1 MSTKSSTEN
10 INLNLKELLKERGVM
25 AKDLADYLEI
35 TQVGMSNIINN
46 KTIPSLGTLMK
57 IAKYFNMKLSTRLG
71 EEPLKVVDDSK
82 EFSSFVRYK
91 GIHYTSDTLDEFFTG
106 DGLAWDVQTQCLWHH
121 PV

>member
-1 MSTKSSTEN
+1 MATKSSTEN

-57 IAKYFNMKLSTRLG
+57 IAKYFNMKLSTLLG
-71 EEPLKVVDDSK
+71 EEPLKVVDNSK
-82 EFSSFVRYK
+82 EFAAFVRYK
-91 GIHYTSDTLDEFFTG
+91 GIHYTADTIDEFFKQV
-106 DGLAWDVQTQCLWHH
+106 DELRIIAR
-121 PV
+121 